1 MLALLPVQ
9 REGVAQGR
17 STPTRE
23 LGRITSVS
31 STCPSNLFRF
41 YSLKISIKFVVWA
54 YKTPAEHSFALG
66 LCPRTQRIKHPQEAY
81 GADLAGLV
89 SWPLAINQTPQSHG
103 LHEHTKASNLD
114 MIQDE
119 LQFRWLSPVGL
130 RPNPKWTPRCNKI
143 TRCSDHSYP
152 HIIFVVSIVAQSWY
166 GNSQTLL
173 PKILVEIP
181 ITRDEAGRIAESPA
195 SYQII
200 DGISRS

>member
-23 LGRITSVS
+23 
-31 STCPSNLFRF
+31 
-41 YSLKISIKFVVWA
+41 
-54 YKTPAEHSFALG
+54 LG

-130 RPNPKWTPRCNKI
+130 RPNPKKVPRGSLLVENSPDDQGNTSSLCCGTSIDTKYA
-143 TRCSDHSYP
+143 TRLLVRLQ
-152 HIIFVVSIVAQSWY
+152 ISIV
-166 GNSQTLL
+166 T
-173 PKILVEIP
+173 ILNRRYIP
-181 ITRDEAGRIAESPA
+181 TSTTWAGT
-195 SYQII
+195 QFC
-200 DGISRS
+200 

>member
-23 LGRITSVS
+23 LG
-31 STCPSNLFRF
+31 
-41 YSLKISIKFVVWA
+41 
-54 YKTPAEHSFALG
+54 
-66 LCPRTQRIKHPQEAY
+66 LCLRTQRIKHPQEAY

-103 LHEHTKASNLD
+103 LHERTKASNLD

-130 RPNPKWTPRCNKI
+130 RPNPKSAAQKVPRGSLLVENSPDDQGNTSSLCCGTSIDTKYA
-143 TRCSDHSYP
+143 TRLLVRLQ
-152 HIIFVVSIVAQSWY
+152 ISIV
-166 GNSQTLL
+166 T
-173 PKILVEIP
+173 ILNRRYIP
-181 ITRDEAGRIAESPA
+181 TSTTWAGT
-195 SYQII
+195 QFC
-200 DGISRS
+200 